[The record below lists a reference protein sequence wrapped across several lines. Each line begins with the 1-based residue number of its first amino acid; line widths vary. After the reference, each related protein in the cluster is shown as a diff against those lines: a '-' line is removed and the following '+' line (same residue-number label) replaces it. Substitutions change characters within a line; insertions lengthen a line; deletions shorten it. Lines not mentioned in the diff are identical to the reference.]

1 MQLEIELYLNMNQL
15 MYHTQEDRG
24 TVLNQPI
31 LCERKD
37 AWFGT
42 AYYFWV
48 DEVDAI
54 RWGIKSKNNRY
65 QIYSA
70 TIISDN
76 VLDTVFN
83 KDHYLFFISAL
94 ERTAKTIVKLTGKKP
109 TQVDICEYLNT
120 RAKRKEKIDVLLA
133 CDIPQSPSEIL
144 PIPVRKRIQAAV
156 YNINCIKEFQ
166 LKD

>member
-1 MQLEIELYLNMNQL
+1 MNQL
-15 MYHTQEDRG
+15 MFHTQEDRG
-24 TVLNQPI
+24 TVLIRPI

-42 AYYFWV
+42 AYYFWA
-48 DEVDAI
+48 DEIDAI
-54 RWGIKSKNNRY
+54 RWGIKSKKNRY

-83 KDHYLFFISAL
+83 QEHYQFFISAL

-109 TQVDICEYLNT
+109 TQMDICEYLNI
-120 RAKRKEKIDVLLA
+120 RAKWKEKIDVLLA
-133 CDIPQSPSEIL
+133 CDIPTGSMEVF
-144 PIPVRKRIQAAV
+144 PIPIRKRIQAAV
-156 YNINCIKEFQ
+156 YNINCINEFQ